1 MTKSLS
7 ELMFAASLL
16 AAVCG
21 CAQTRG
27 NRVAVTSNKPVETQS
42 ALSEDRA
49 DPTIKRR
56 PQRLDDSD
64 SLESGLLLVSS
75 DEPIEQ
81 GPTEAEPMATD
92 ENVTEGPNFDA
103 TKVSLTLADLEAI
116 ALEFNPTLS
125 QANAAVDQERGVYR
139 QAGLYPNPQLG
150 YLNSTANQSAP
161 KQSNG
166 VFLSQEIVTAHK
178 LSLAQQSSAAAIKQ
192 LQWDQEAQRM
202 RVLNDLKIR
211 YYEVLGAQRA
221 VEETERLEKLAVETL
236 ATAERLFEAKT
247 ISRPDVL
254 QANVQLQTTRISL
267 AEARH
272 RYDAAWE
279 QLTTMLGVPD
289 MQPAPLVGD
298 LEGKLP
304 VLDQEVCWQR
314 LLSESP
320 QMRASEA
327 ELDQGWADLR
337 AARAQAVPNITLQT
351 VTDYDR
357 ITHSTTISTLVAL
370 PVPLHNRNQ
379 GNIDKAAADIRVD
392 QAEIS
397 RVQLVLRDQLADSFR
412 RYNSSRDQAER
423 LGESILPDAE
433 ETLKLTKQALEGG
446 ELSFR
451 DVLLAQQTY
460 VESRLAYIE
469 ALTES
474 RKVAAEIDG
483 LQLTGGLNPAAIGS
497 AIQSQ
502 AGGAAQRQRALLNEV
517 KDRAAKQLLPAAQIG
532 Q

>member
-1 MTKSLS
+1 MKKSLS
-7 ELMFAASLL
+7 EWIYAACIC
-16 AAVCG
+16 AAICG

-27 NRVAVTSNKPVETQS
+27 NRVTVTANKSAWAESAPTADRDESNINRRSRRS
-42 ALSEDRA
+42 A
-49 DPTIKRR
+49 
-56 PQRLDDSD
+56 DSD
-64 SLESGLLLVSS
+64 SMESGLLLVSG
-75 DEPIEQ
+75 DESVEQ
-81 GPTEAEPMATD
+81 DRSVLHPVMPEEEGMGRPRLDAAE
-92 ENVTEGPNFDA
+92 VT
-103 TKVSLTLADLEAI
+103 LTLADLEAM

-150 YLNSTANQSAP
+150 YLNSTANQLAP

-166 VFLSQEIVTAHK
+166 VFLSQEIVTAKK
-178 LSLAQQSSAAAIKQ
+178 LSLAQQSSSEAIKR

-211 YYEVLGAQRA
+211 FYEVLGAQRA
-221 VEETERLEKLAVETL
+221 VDVAQQLEKLAEETL
-236 ATAERLFEAKT
+236 SAADRLFDAKA

-267 AEARH
+267 AEATHRH
-272 RYDAAWE
+272 DAAWD
-279 QLTTMLGVPD
+279 QLATMLGVPD
-289 MQPAPLVGD
+289 MQPVPLAGD
-298 LEGKLP
+298 LEGDLP
-304 VLDQEVCWQR
+304 TFDQDACWQR
-314 LLSESP
+314 LLAESP
-320 QMRASEA
+320 QLRASEA

-351 VTDYDR
+351 VTDYDQ
-357 ITHSTTISTLVAL
+357 ITHSTTVSTLVAL

-412 RYNSSRDQAER
+412 RYKSSRVQVER

-433 ETLKLTKQALEGG
+433 ETLKLTKQAFEGG

-460 VESRLAYIE
+460 VESRVAYIE
-469 ALTES
+469 ALTEL
-474 RKVAAEIDG
+474 RKVVAEIDG

-497 AIQSQ
+497 AIQNQ
-502 AGGAAQRQRALLNEV
+502 PGGSTQRQRALLNEV